1 MVLCILRPRACSLLN
16 SNTHARQYQTAASWM
31 RPCNYEDYTKVNTIG
46 GWGHEALVTEA
57 G

>member
-1 MVLCILRPRACSLLN
+1 MPSCFMDAALLE
-16 SNTHARQYQTAASWM
+16 
-31 RPCNYEDYTKVNTIG
+31 PCNYEDYTKVNTIG